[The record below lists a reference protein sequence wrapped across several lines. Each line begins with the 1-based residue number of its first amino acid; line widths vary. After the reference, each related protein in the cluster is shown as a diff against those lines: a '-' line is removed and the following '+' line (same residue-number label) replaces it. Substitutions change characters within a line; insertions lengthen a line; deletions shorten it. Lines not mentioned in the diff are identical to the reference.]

1 MYITLFSFLSAL
13 LWSSIMIIAVFI
25 IRRKR
30 LFHCHAD
37 MTMIVLLYVLC
48 AFRLLVPIEFRCTSV
63 IEDDTFYPR
72 FYRFLTTE
80 TIIRSY
86 RIDIL
91 TVIAVIWILGSLILL
106 AVYIFCEIRAEK
118 HIKAVS
124 TECDNNK
131 YELLEE
137 IKRITGKN
145 IHAQLR
151 EAEHLDTPFGSGL
164 FSKYI
169 VIPQQIENIEDSCA
183 ECGKVEDPYKNH
195 LRYILLHEY
204 THFINHDIV
213 LKLMIN
219 IYRIVFWWNPFV
231 YLLKTDISQT
241 LELKCDM
248 AVSGMLDKKGRIEY
262 LQTILSVIRGA
273 GSCDKRPDRSA
284 AFSGFSPEN
293 EIKERFEAITGY
305 DRNNYNKAKKIA
317 TLTVTLI
324 FAVAIVCSYMVVPQP
339 AFNTADDAHD
349 SIVTFDASDAYILE
363 KPDEQYLLCISSQEP
378 VPLSAEQ
385 AQFYINTGME
395 LRQQN

>member
-1 MYITLFSFLSAL
+1 M
-13 LWSSIMIIAVFI
+13 
-25 IRRKR
+25 
-30 LFHCHAD
+30 
-37 MTMIVLLYVLC
+37 
-48 AFRLLVPIEFRCTSV
+48 
-63 IEDDTFYPR
+63 
-72 FYRFLTTE
+72 
-80 TIIRSY
+80 
-86 RIDIL
+86 
-91 TVIAVIWILGSLILL
+91 
-106 AVYIFCEIRAEK
+106 
-118 HIKAVS
+118 
-124 TECDNNK
+124 
-131 YELLEE
+131 
-137 IKRITGKN
+137 
-145 IHAQLR
+145 R

-204 THFINHDIV
+204 THFINHDIA